1 MCRAIDATIALAAPT
16 GRAAKRLEELAG
28 NNATTIHRLL
38 GARPRADRG
47 SAPGARGAD
56 SGSIFDRTAD
66 NPVEAD
72 VIVVDEASM
81 LDVELAAAL
90 VTALADGTHL
100 VIVGDPAQL
109 PSIGPGRVLGDIID
123 SGTMPVTELR
133 TLYRQTEGGAIAR
146 LATAVRGGDLL
157 PVNDPTR
164 EVVIVPA
171 RARPRPRIGW
181 CNSSATRSRACSV
194 RQPTR
199 SRWSHRCTAGRRA
212 PRR

>member
-1 MCRAIDATIALAAPT
+1 
-16 GRAAKRLEELAG
+16 
-28 NNATTIHRLL
+28 
-38 GARPRADRG
+38 
-47 SAPGARGAD
+47 
-56 SGSIFDRTAD
+56 
-66 NPVEAD
+66 
-72 VIVVDEASM
+72 M

-171 RARPRPRIGW
+171 RASAKAAHRVVQLVSDSIPRVFGA
-181 CNSSATRSRACSV
+181 SADQIQVVT
-194 RQPTR
+194 
-199 SRWSHRCTAGRRA
+199 RCTAGGGTRR
-212 PRR
+212 